1 MKEWTMN
8 SAYGALTTVVMT
20 VGLLGASPPASAL
33 SKTGDQLLENCQSPL
48 DAQQGLCEGFIEGT
62 ADGFLV
68 GMSRAKACWFKIPQ
82 NVETRQLVDVTV
94 RFLQVHPKERVE
106 AAASLTLQALREAF
120 PC

>member
-1 MKEWTMN
+1 MN